1 MFKNVSLTQI
11 KIMTKQII
19 PYQPID
25 LQEPK
30 EIVDAVRHRRGGTL
44 LNLDRMLLNS
54 PNLTRGWN
62 ALLKEVREN
71 LSIDARFKEI
81 GMCGVAIL
89 NHAEYEFFHHAP
101 ELLKAGG
108 TQQQVDEIRKIGT
121 EAFNRS
127 LFSPVELDVIDLTYA
142 MTREIEVPQAIME
155 RLAQSLGHQGTV
167 EMVAVIA
174 AYNMV
179 SRFLI
184 ATGISPESTN
194 H

>member
-1 MFKNVSLTQI
+1 
-11 KIMTKQII
+11 MTKQII

-30 EIVDAVRHRRGGTL
+30 EIVDAVRKRRGGTL

-71 LSIDARFKEI
+71 LSLDARYKEI

-89 NHAEYEFFHHAP
+89 NRAEYEFFHHAP

-108 TQQQVDEIRKIGT
+108 TQQQVDELRKIGT
-121 EAFNRS
+121 DAFNAS
-127 LFSPVELDVIDLTYA
+127 IFSAVEQDVVALTLA
-142 MTREIEVPQAIME
+142 MTRDIEVPEAIME
-155 RLAQSLGHQGTV
+155 RLTKSLGNQATV

-184 ATGISPESTN
+184 ATGIAPENTN

>member
-1 MFKNVSLTQI
+1 
-11 KIMTKQII
+11 MTIQPII
-19 PYQPID
+19 PYQPHD

-30 EIVDAVRHRRGGTL
+30 DIVDAVRKRRGGTL

-71 LSIDARFKEI
+71 LSIDARYKEI

-89 NHAEYEFFHHAP
+89 NRAEYEFFHHAP

-108 TQQQVDEIRKIGT
+108 TEQQVAELRRIGT
-121 EAFNRS
+121 EAFNPAH
-127 LFSPVELDVIDLTYA
+127 FNAIEQDVVALTVA
-142 MTREIEVPQAIME
+142 MTREIEVPKEIMV
-155 RLAQSLGHQGTV
+155 RLTQSLGHQATV

-174 AYNMV
+174 TYNMV

-184 ATGISPESTN
+184 ATGVTPEDS

>member
-1 MFKNVSLTQI
+1 
-11 KIMTKQII
+11 MTKQII

-30 EIVDAVRHRRGGTL
+30 EIVDAVRKRRGGTL

-71 LSIDARFKEI
+71 LSLDARYKEI

-89 NHAEYEFFHHAP
+89 NRAEYEFFHHAP

-108 TQQQVDEIRKIGT
+108 TQQQVDEILDKIS
-121 EAFNRS
+121 RS
-127 LFSPVELDVIDLTYA
+127 GYDCLTKEEKEFLFKAGKYCCLK
-142 MTREIEVPQAIME
+142 
-155 RLAQSLGHQGTV
+155 
-167 EMVAVIA
+167 
-174 AYNMV
+174 
-179 SRFLI
+179 F
-184 ATGISPESTN
+184 
-194 H
+194 

>member
-1 MFKNVSLTQI
+1 
-11 KIMTKQII
+11 MTKQII
-19 PYQPID
+19 PYQPMD

-30 EIVDAVRHRRGGTL
+30 EIVDAVRARRGGTL

-54 PNLTRGWN
+54 PNLARGWN

-71 LSIDARFKEI
+71 LSLNPRYKEI

-108 TQQQVDEIRKIGT
+108 SQAQVDEIRKIGT
-121 EAFNRS
+121 DAFNKS
-127 LFSPVELDVIDLTYA
+127 LFDATEQDVIALTLA
-142 MTREIEVPQAIME
+142 MTREIEVPVEVME
-155 RLAQSLGHQGTV
+155 RLNQTLGAQGTV
-167 EMVAVIA
+167 EIVAVVA
-174 AYNMV
+174 TYNMV

-184 ATGISPESTN
+184 ATGIQPES

>member
-1 MFKNVSLTQI
+1 MISINLLINTN
-11 KIMTKQII
+11 MTKQII

-30 EIVDAVRHRRGGTL
+30 EIVDAVRKRRGGTL

-71 LSIDARFKEI
+71 LSLDARYKEI

-89 NHAEYEFFHHAP
+89 NRAEYEFFHHAP

-108 TQQQVDEIRKIGT
+108 TQQQVDELRKIGT
-121 EAFNRS
+121 DAFNAS
-127 LFSPVELDVIDLTYA
+127 IFSAIEQDVVALTLA
-142 MTREIEVPQAIME
+142 MTRDIEVPEAIME
-155 RLAQSLGHQGTV
+155 RLTQSLGNQATV

-184 ATGISPESTN
+184 ATGIAPENTN

>member
-1 MFKNVSLTQI
+1 
-11 KIMTKQII
+11 MTKQII

-25 LQEPK
+25 LVEPK
-30 EIVDAVRHRRGGTL
+30 EIVDAVRARRGGTL

-71 LSIDARFKEI
+71 LSLDDRYKEI

-89 NHAEYEFFHHAP
+89 NHAEYEYFHHAP

-121 EAFNRS
+121 EAFNHS
-127 LFSPVELDVIDLTYA
+127 IFSAIEQDVIALTIA
-142 MTREIEVPQAIME
+142 MTRDIEVPEAVME
-155 RLAQSLGHQGTV
+155 RLTKSLGNQATV
-167 EMVAVIA
+167 EIVAVVA
-174 AYNMV
+174 TYNMV

-184 ATGISPESTN
+184 ATGINPENTN